1 MKAAVRLAAGLSL
14 WLALSG
20 CLASTGHADHAAG
33 VSEALRLAEAGSDV
47 GNDRPQVSYDGLMV
61 RRREVL
67 VLRID
72 ASGAQRWM
80 SRQLA
85 IVARR
90 GQLTVSPM
98 SASVLDAAD
107 LERLAPTLVL
117 SLPRGATRADGK
129 HLMRLA
135 LRAAERRGV
144 DVRDHRVKS
153 VLVHDLRFRI
163 RSPHPA
169 ALSRAIARE
178 GILADA
184 LGSYTPRPGARRLDI
199 LYTGPLLSDPLLQ
212 SVIRG
217 MARPAHVRTRAVTVV
232 PRSTTGSGVD
242 LADEPTPPLAEF
254 SVAPDE
260 HHH

>member
-20 CLASTGHADHAAG
+20 CLASTGDPDHGAS
-33 VSEALRLAEAGSDV
+33 VSEVLRLAEAGSDV

-67 VLRID
+67 VLRIE
-72 ASGAQRWM
+72 ASGGQRWM
-80 SRQLA
+80 SRHLA

-90 GQLTVSPM
+90 SHLTVSTM

-117 SLPRGATRADGK
+117 SLPRRTTRAEGRT
-129 HLMRLA
+129 LMRLA
-135 LRAAERRGV
+135 LKAAEGRGV
-144 DVRDHRVKS
+144 DVRDHRVMS

-169 ALSRAIARE
+169 ALSKAITSE
-178 GILADA
+178 GILSDA
-184 LGSYTPRPGARRLDI
+184 LGSYTSRPGTRRLDI

-217 MARPAHVRTRAVTVV
+217 MARPAHVPTRAVTVV

-242 LADEPTPPLAEF
+242 LADVPAPPPAEF
-254 SVAPDE
+254 SVSPEQHD
-260 HHH
+260 H